1 MADPLAFPVSMIP
14 TTDHRSFHEKPAARA
29 ISAVMSAAS
38 SWTPEG

>member
-1 MADPLAFPVSMIP
+1 MADPLALPVFMIP
-14 TTDHRSFHEKPAARA
+14 TRDHRSFPEKPAGRA